1 MAAGSPIP
9 FFNFQSMSGIGYFR
23 KMEKTFADVI

>member
-1 MAAGSPIP
+1 MFVIV
-9 FFNFQSMSGIGYFR
+9 FFLYLGIWYFR